1 MNKENNYIDD
11 IDQMTNEVYVGD
23 EDSAQEYADDA
34 DDKESAY
41 QEVKDVIRQ
50 TAREDEKPAS
60 SSFTLRQ
67 ILGGDILSTQFLRQQ
82 IWLILLIALFTII
95 YVGNRYSCQK
105 KMLTINHLN
114 KEVVEQRYKMLSL
127 SSDLT
132 ERCRETQVL
141 QELRE
146 NNDTTLHIADQPPF
160 IIEIPEE

>member
-1 MNKENNYIDD
+1 
-11 IDQMTNEVYVGD
+11 MTNEVYVGD

>member
-23 EDSAQEYADDA
+23 EDSAQEYGDDA

-146 NNDTTLHIADQPPF
+146 NNDTTLHIADHPPF

>member
-1 MNKENNYIDD
+1 
-11 IDQMTNEVYVGD
+11 MTNEVYVGD
-23 EDSAQEYADDA
+23 EDSAQEYGDDA

>member
-1 MNKENNYIDD
+1 MKKTDNYIDD

-23 EDSAQEYADDA
+23 EDSAQEYGDAA

-82 IWLILLIALFTII
+82 IWLILLVALFAII

>member
-23 EDSAQEYADDA
+23 EDSAQEYGDDA

>member
-23 EDSAQEYADDA
+23 EDPAQGYGDDA

-82 IWLILLIALFTII
+82 IWLILLVALFTII